1 MTRAGPHKKAGKLTI
16 AHHHLKRWPFLVAAF
31 LLIILLDGRHQASHQ
46 VVSGIVEKV
55 SDGDTLTVLTA
66 NGTKLKVRLHGID
79 APETSHGKLPGQPFG
94 EASQKA
100 LEQKLLRQEVALE
113 ILSVDRYRRL
123 ICLVRLGSRS
133 MNEAM
138 IQEGWA
144 WAYRKYLK
152 GSEALEFLTLE
163 QDARRRG
170 VGLWQD
176 SNPQPPWEFRKAGRT
191 D

>member
-1 MTRAGPHKKAGKLTI
+1 MAMCGCRPSPDPPPDA
-16 AHHHLKRWPFLVAAF
+16 RQQAA
-31 LLIILLDGRHQASHQ
+31 HQ

-55 SDGDTLTVLTA
+55 SDGDTLTAFTA

-79 APETSHGKLPGQPFG
+79 APEAPHGKLRGQPFG
-94 EASQKA
+94 ESSQKV
-100 LEQKLLRQEVALE
+100 LEQKVLRQKVTLE
-113 ILSVDRYRRL
+113 ILGVDRYHRL
-123 ICLVRLGSRS
+123 LCVVRLGSRS

-138 IQEGWA
+138 VQEGWA

-152 GSEALEFLTLE
+152 GSAALEFLILE

-170 VGLWQD
+170 IGLWQD
-176 SNPQPPWEFRKAGRT
+176 SDPQPPWEFRKIGRT